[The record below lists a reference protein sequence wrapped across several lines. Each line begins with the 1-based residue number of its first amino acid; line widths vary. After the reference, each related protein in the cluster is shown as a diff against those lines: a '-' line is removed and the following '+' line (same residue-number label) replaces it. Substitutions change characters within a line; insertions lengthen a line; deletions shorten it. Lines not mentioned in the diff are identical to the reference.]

1 MHGVIKHRCQHKL
14 LKVSKHWKQS
24 FYQFSFVQEI
34 DKTSHFHIAEIKI
47 WSAFFS
53 FSNIYVQI
61 VPEFL
66 NQKRQLFWMCPRLRS
81 TVQVCLQISFSSL
94 QSGQTLWS
102 HSSSVP
108 LELQN
113 VRFLFSLN
121 SKTISKNEKCAF
133 ILIFIQRAWGAPAAF
148 AAAGVSRTKGTTSSG
163 WLIALHAQADGALH
177 SRDLGRPSPTFLS
190 TYKFCKY
197 NSKRLIHT
205 TI

>member
-1 MHGVIKHRCQHKL
+1 MSTYKWYL
-14 LKVSKHWKQS
+14 
-24 FYQFSFVQEI
+24 
-34 DKTSHFHIAEIKI
+34 
-47 WSAFFS
+47 S
-53 FSNIYVQI
+53 FSIRNDNYFGC
-61 VPEFL
+61 VPDWRGL
-66 NQKRQLFWMCPRLRS
+66 QKL
-81 TVQVCLQISFSSL
+81 CLQISFSSL

-113 VRFLFSLN
+113 VRFLLSLN

-133 ILIFIQRAWGAPAAF
+133 ILVFIQRAWGAPAAF

-190 TYKFCKY
+190 TYTFCKY
-197 NSKRLIHT
+197 NSKCLIHT